1 MAKRT
6 KAEALKTRQEL
17 IETAIAQFA
26 QHGVS
31 KTTLNDIAD
40 AANVTRGAIYWH
52 FENKTQLFNE
62 MWLQQPSLRELI
74 QDHLTAGL
82 EHDPFQQLREKLIV
96 GLQYIAK
103 IPRQQALLKILYHK
117 CEFNDE
123 MLAEGVIR
131 EKMGFNPQTLRE
143 VLQACQQ
150 QGCVANNLDLDVV
163 MIIIDGAFSGI
174 VQNWLMNMAG
184 YDLYKQAPALVDNV
198 LRMFMPDENITKLI
212 HKTPKRLMCK
222 SSNWSR
228 NWCWRRARRSGTATG
243 MWSWSGK

>member
-1 MAKRT
+1 
-6 KAEALKTRQEL
+6 
-17 IETAIAQFA
+17 
-26 QHGVS
+26 
-31 KTTLNDIAD
+31 
-40 AANVTRGAIYWH
+40 
-52 FENKTQLFNE
+52 

-131 EKMGFNPQTLRE
+131 EKMGFNPQTPRE

-212 HKTPKRLMCK
+212 HQTNELSVM
-222 SSNWSR
+222 
-228 NWCWRRARRSGTATG
+228 
-243 MWSWSGK
+243 

>member
-26 QHGVS
+26 QRGVS

-143 VLQACQQ
+143 VLQACLQ
-150 QGCVANNLDLDVV
+150 QGCIANNLDLDVV

-174 VQNWLMNMAG
+174 VQNWLMNMA
-184 YDLYKQAPALVDNV
+184 
-198 LRMFMPDENITKLI
+198 
-212 HKTPKRLMCK
+212 
-222 SSNWSR
+222 
-228 NWCWRRARRSGTATG
+228 
-243 MWSWSGK
+243 

>member
-31 KTTLNDIAD
+31 KTTRNDIAD

-123 MLAEGVIR
+123 IDR
-131 EKMGFNPQTLRE
+131 KS
-143 VLQACQQ
+143 
-150 QGCVANNLDLDVV
+150 VV
-163 MIIIDGAFSGI
+163 
-174 VQNWLMNMAG
+174 
-184 YDLYKQAPALVDNV
+184 
-198 LRMFMPDENITKLI
+198 
-212 HKTPKRLMCK
+212 
-222 SSNWSR
+222 
-228 NWCWRRARRSGTATG
+228 
-243 MWSWSGK
+243 

>member
-26 QHGVS
+26 QYGVS
-31 KTTLNDIAD
+31 KTTFNDIAD

-52 FENKTQLFNE
+52 FENKAQLFNE

-74 QDHLTAGL
+74 QERLTEGL
-82 EHDPFQQLREKLIV
+82 EHDPFLQLREKLIV
-96 GLQYIAK
+96 GLQYIAE
-103 IPRQQALLKILYHK
+103 IPRQQALLQILYHK
-117 CEFNDE
+117 CEFSDE
-123 MLAEGVIR
+123 MLAEAVIR
-131 EKMGFNPQTLRE
+131 EKMGFNPQILRE

-150 QGCVANNLDLDVV
+150 QGDIAKSLDLDVV

-174 VQNWLMNMAG
+174 VKNWLMNIAG

-198 LRMFMPDENITKLI
+198 LRMFIPDENITKLI
-212 HKTPKRLMCK
+212 HKTNEL
-222 SSNWSR
+222 
-228 NWCWRRARRSGTATG
+228 GIV
-243 MWSWSGK
+243 

>member
-1 MAKRT
+1 M
-6 KAEALKTRQEL
+6 
-17 IETAIAQFA
+17 
-26 QHGVS
+26 
-31 KTTLNDIAD
+31 
-40 AANVTRGAIYWH
+40 
-52 FENKTQLFNE
+52 
-62 MWLQQPSLRELI
+62 
-74 QDHLTAGL
+74 TAGL

-150 QGCVANNLDLDVV
+150 QGCIANNLDLDVV

-212 HKTPKRLMCK
+212 HQANEL
-222 SSNWSR
+222 SVI
-228 NWCWRRARRSGTATG
+228 
-243 MWSWSGK
+243 

>member
-26 QHGVS
+26 QYGVS

-52 FENKTQLFNE
+52 FENKAQLFNE

-74 QDHLTAGL
+74 QERLTEGL
-82 EHDPFQQLREKLIV
+82 EHDPFLQLREKLIV
-96 GLQYIAK
+96 GLQYIAE
-103 IPRQQALLKILYHK
+103 IPRQQALLQILYHK
-117 CEFNDE
+117 CEFSDE
-123 MLAEGVIR
+123 MLAEAVIR
-131 EKMGFNPQTLRE
+131 EKMGFNPQILRE

-150 QGCVANNLDLDVV
+150 QGDIAKSLDLDVV

-174 VQNWLMNMAG
+174 VQNWLMNIAG

-212 HKTPKRLMCK
+212 HKTNEL
-222 SSNWSR
+222 
-228 NWCWRRARRSGTATG
+228 GIV
-243 MWSWSGK
+243 

>member
-74 QDHLTAGL
+74 QEHLTAGL

-131 EKMGFNPQTLRE
+131 EKMGFNPQTLHE

-150 QGCVANNLDLDVV
+150 QGCIANNLDLDVV

-174 VQNWLMNMAG
+174 VQNWLMNMAC

-212 HKTPKRLMCK
+212 RQTNEL
-222 SSNWSR
+222 SVI
-228 NWCWRRARRSGTATG
+228 
-243 MWSWSGK
+243 

>member
-74 QDHLTAGL
+74 QD
-82 EHDPFQQLREKLIV
+82 QLREKLIV

-212 HKTPKRLMCK
+212 HKTNEL
-222 SSNWSR
+222 SVI
-228 NWCWRRARRSGTATG
+228 
-243 MWSWSGK
+243 

>member
-17 IETAIAQFA
+17 IEIAIAQFA
-26 QHGVS
+26 QYGVS

-52 FENKTQLFNE
+52 FENKAQLFNE

-74 QDHLTAGL
+74 QERLTEGL
-82 EHDPFQQLREKLIV
+82 EHDPFLQLREKLIV
-96 GLQYIAK
+96 GLQYIAE
-103 IPRQQALLKILYHK
+103 IPRQQALLQILYHK
-117 CEFNDE
+117 CEFSDE
-123 MLAEGVIR
+123 MLAEAVIR
-131 EKMGFNPQTLRE
+131 EKMGFNPQILRE

-150 QGCVANNLDLDVV
+150 QGDIAKSLDLDVV

-174 VQNWLMNMAG
+174 VQNWLMNIAG

-212 HKTPKRLMCK
+212 HKTNEL
-222 SSNWSR
+222 
-228 NWCWRRARRSGTATG
+228 GIV
-243 MWSWSGK
+243 

>member
-103 IPRQQALLKILYHK
+103 IPRQQA
-117 CEFNDE
+117 
-123 MLAEGVIR
+123 
-131 EKMGFNPQTLRE
+131 
-143 VLQACQQ
+143 CQQ

-163 MIIIDGAFSGI
+163 MIIINGAFSGI

-212 HKTPKRLMCK
+212 HQTNELSVM
-222 SSNWSR
+222 
-228 NWCWRRARRSGTATG
+228 
-243 MWSWSGK
+243 

>member
-26 QHGVS
+26 QYGVS

-52 FENKTQLFNE
+52 FENKAQLFNE
-62 MWLQQPSLRELI
+62 MWQQQPSLRELI
-74 QDHLTAGL
+74 QERLTEGL
-82 EHDPFQQLREKLIV
+82 EHDPFLQLREKLIV
-96 GLQYIAK
+96 GLQYIAE
-103 IPRQQALLKILYHK
+103 IPRQQALLQILYHK
-117 CEFNDE
+117 CEFSDE
-123 MLAEGVIR
+123 MLAEAVIR
-131 EKMGFNPQTLRE
+131 EKMGFNPQILRE

-150 QGCVANNLDLDVV
+150 QGDIAKSLDLDVV

-174 VQNWLMNMAG
+174 VQNWLMNIAG

-212 HKTPKRLMCK
+212 HKTNEL
-222 SSNWSR
+222 
-228 NWCWRRARRSGTATG
+228 GIV
-243 MWSWSGK
+243 